1 MSVPILVSKVAPN
14 TPADKCVPK
23 LSEGDQIL
31 QINGQDVTNVLQSE
45 VIALVQA
52 ARATESGKL
61 VLLVRPNAV
70 YQDEEYEEPP
80 YQYVPANDVG
90 VPSGKFFCIYFKSK
104 DLCILIGI
112 VGNLL
117 EQSMYLLA
125 DGLAS
130 GALIARYEMLYR
142 KHPDLGCNEASKP
155 ENINKNRYRD
165 ISPCKFFLQK

>member
-1 MSVPILVSKVAPN
+1 VSVPILVSKVAPN

-52 ARATESGKL
+52 ARATDSGKL

-90 VPSGKFFCIYFKSK
+90 VPSGKFLWYFDSN
-104 DLCILIGI
+104 DL
-112 VGNLL
+112 
-117 EQSMYLLA
+117 QA
-125 DGLAS
+125 
-130 GALIARYEMLYR
+130 
-142 KHPDLGCNEASKP
+142 
-155 ENINKNRYRD
+155 
-165 ISPCKFFLQK
+165 F